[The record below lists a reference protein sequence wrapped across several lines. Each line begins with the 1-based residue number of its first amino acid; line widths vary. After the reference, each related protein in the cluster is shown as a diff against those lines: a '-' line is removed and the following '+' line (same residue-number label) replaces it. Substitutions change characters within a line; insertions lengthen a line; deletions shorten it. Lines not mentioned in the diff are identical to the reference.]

1 MKSLQARMVTMIA
14 LMLGIS
20 LVLSFMLVKQSMGE
34 RTQATRYDL
43 MQATAG
49 HLNSAAA
56 WQAIERGVGATILGS
71 KNPPSGL
78 LQKFRNLGQKGDAE
92 VALAQGRLT
101 ELQGMANDPDLQRE
115 IGNWNQTYGAVQ
127 SSRANVRSQS
137 MDKGKWVATTS
148 ANIVQEFLIRTIAFA
163 PTTANEQVL
172 NYNSVVRANVATLAD
187 NAGIE
192 RALLGGVIATGNP
205 IPPKLMAKLKGLRS
219 IVESSSTQVLALKG
233 LSGTPAELKS
243 AIQNYEQLFL
253 SDYQVLREKVYAASA
268 EGTPYP
274 LNGSA
279 WIGAA
284 TKAINSALAISNVI
298 GELSAAA
305 AADVKGSARN
315 SMMFSFF
322 MMALAVVVFA
332 AVIIFLRKF
341 VIKPINTI
349 IDTLGQGSVQI
360 SSASGEIASSS
371 QSLSSGATEQAASLE
386 ETSAS
391 LEEMASMSRQN
402 AENAGEA
409 NRLANES
416 RVEAEKSSKAMTEMT
431 GAMAA
436 INESSNEISKII
448 KVIEEI
454 SFQTNLLALNAA
466 VEAARAGEHGKGFAV
481 VAEEV
486 RNLAQRSSA
495 AAKDTASLI
504 EDAVKKASEGST
516 MADNASMALVGIVES
531 VKKVSDLV
539 AEITTASDEQAKGVD
554 QVNGAVSQMDSV
566 TQKNAASAEESA
578 AASEELNAQAD
589 SLNDAV
595 SELIGLITGQTGGN
609 GGRHLMAAEPHKML
623 RGN

>member
-20 LVLSFMLVKQSMGE
+20 LVLSFMLVKQSMGD
-34 RTQATRYDL
+34 RTQAIRYDL
-43 MQATAG
+43 MQAAAG

-78 LQKFRNLGQKGDAE
+78 FDKFRSLGQKGDAE
-92 VALAQGRLT
+92 VTLAKERLT

-115 IGNWNQTYGAVQ
+115 IGNWSQTYGAVQ

-137 MDKGKWVATTS
+137 MDKGRWIATTS

-192 RALLGGVIATGNP
+192 RAILGGVIATGNP

-243 AIQNYEQLFL
+243 SIQNYEQLFL

-274 LNGSA
+274 VNGSA

-305 AADVKGSARN
+305 AADVKSNARN
-315 SMMFSFF
+315 SMIFSFF
-322 MMALAVVVFA
+322 MMALAAVVFI

-371 QSLSSGATEQAASLE
+371 QSLSSGATEQASSLE

-409 NRLANES
+409 NRLATES

-495 AAKDTASLI
+495 AAKDTATLI
-504 EDAVKKASEGST
+504 EDAVKRASEGST
-516 MADNASMALVGIVES
+516 MAENASQALVGIVES

-539 AEITTASDEQAKGVD
+539 SEITTASDEQAKGVD

-578 AASEELNAQAD
+578 AASEELNAQAE

-595 SELIGLITGQTGGN
+595 SELTRLITGQADGN
-609 GGRHLMAAEPHKML
+609 GGHQLMAAESHKML